1 MLITKGVTTGEV
13 VTLKLA
19 SGEELIGKLTEDNDT
34 HYVIERPL
42 TLVMT
47 PQGMGLQPWLL
58 TVDPNKAIHFPKDRV
73 VVCEAT
79 IKDMSTQY
87 LQGTTGIALA

>member
-1 MLITKGVTTGEV
+1 MLISKGAVAGEV

-19 SGEELIGKLTEDNDT
+19 SGEEVIGKLVEETDT
-34 HYVIERPL
+34 HYVVERPL

-58 TVDPNKAIHFPKDRV
+58 TVDAKKSIRFPKDKV
-73 VVCEAT
+73 VVCEST
-79 IKDMSTQY
+79 VKDMSDQY